1 MLVEEQNHGRLI
13 FYDNEGKKE
22 WEFINK
28 DDQENIYFI
37 SWSRVIENK
46 ELIDK
51 LKNIYN
57 DNQCLN

>member
-51 LKNIYN
+51 LKSIYN